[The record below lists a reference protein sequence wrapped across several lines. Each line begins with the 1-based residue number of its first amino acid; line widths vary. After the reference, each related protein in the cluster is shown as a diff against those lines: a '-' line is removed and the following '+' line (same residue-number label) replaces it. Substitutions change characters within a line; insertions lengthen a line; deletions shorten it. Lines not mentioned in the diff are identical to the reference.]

1 MAPPS
6 DLRKPAGTVA
16 RVDCRSPSTG
26 SAAVAG
32 SPTGVPS
39 PALPKVEPGRNVQ
52 MTAAEAGSAPAQQRV
67 ADAALKVDRELV
79 ASLPCGQDLGETGQG
94 QGTLFKYSE
103 YVAVPGVPECRA
115 MISRRGN
122 SQRTDP
128 RWYGMHQMLPVA
140 RRLRTPLCAGKL
152 EEPFATELARSRRP
166 VCSVSRKLPL

>member
-1 MAPPS
+1 MLPFVCFCAVPTRLSSTASLIWNHKEDEDIVWHRASLPS

-39 PALPKVEPGRNVQ
+39 PALPKVEPVRTVQ

-128 RWYGMHQMLPVA
+128 RWYGMH
-140 RRLRTPLCAGKL
+140 
-152 EEPFATELARSRRP
+152 
-166 VCSVSRKLPL
+166 